1 MDENLLLTAET
12 LVLSRDLQKSRVPDG
27 GFVLKNIPTQTYLR
41 VSEMQWHILQ
51 MFVTP
56 QTVPRCLESSIQHRL
71 CIPLK
76 EFYELIIKA
85 QRACVLCSAKAVP
98 KTRKAFQW
106 SLTLPVLPVF
116 VAGIFSVMTAAVL
129 LMIFS
134 PTIVVEEWWRWLVG
148 WVLWGVALSLGNAV
162 AASVLVKQ
170 EGEIYRPRFL
180 WQRPVPHFSVDLSD
194 SCMQPTRVRETLELA
209 KYIPLSLIT
218 AGALYW
224 GGGIALPLLAGFLF
238 GLRPLGKGGPAQVF
252 ALMRRR
258 AQLDTDQDFQFSLN
272 RRPSVYW
279 SAWWQSI
286 DWRLIGIELAYAV
299 LWTVSLTCATITVL
313 GLSPKAVLGDW
324 SYWQLC
330 FPWLGGGLLLMFIY
344 VLARQLYDVAREKF
358 KQLQRQARLA
368 WMRWRAEVHF
378 PDTEDALMRLVASNA
393 LLGQLN
399 LYDQACIARALRP
412 AQFKAR
418 TRVVAFDQKPDKVG
432 LIFSGRAVVCDHLK
446 SGRRIP
452 LVKLAEGDLFGAH
465 AMVDSTHPSLEV
477 RSSSP
482 LAVMMMPAQVFQAV
496 VIAKLGVE
504 LAYDLT
510 HKHAFLSQLSLCEHW
525 YGHALGRF
533 SKLSKVVDCKEGER
547 VVMEGSEA
555 RAFFIVYEGKAVVT
569 RRGQKVGIM
578 KPGDFFGEIGLLQNS
593 TAVAEV
599 TALTD
604 MRCLQIGKAEFL
616 RFVAHNHHVAL
627 QLERV
632 SSERLGRPIFP
643 MFRHSF
649 EER

>member
-51 MFVTP
+51 MFETP
-56 QTVPRCLESSIQHRL
+56 QTVPRCLEGSIQHRL
-71 CIPLK
+71 CIPLR
-76 EFYELIIKA
+76 EFYELVIKA
-85 QRACVLCSAKAVP
+85 QRASVLCSAKAVP
-98 KTRKAFQW
+98 KTRKASQW
-106 SLTLPVLPVF
+106 SFSLPVLPVF
-116 VAGIFSVMTAAVL
+116 FAGIFSVIAAVVVL
-129 LMIFS
+129 VMF
-134 PTIVVEEWWRWLVG
+134 PPVVVVEEWWRWLAG
-148 WVLWGVALSLGNAV
+148 WAIWGAALSLGNVA
-162 AASVLVKQ
+162 AASVLARK
-170 EGEIYRPRFL
+170 EGEVYRPRFL
-180 WQRPVPHFSVDLSD
+180 WRLPVPHFSVDLSD
-194 SCMQPTRVRETLELA
+194 GCMQPARVRETLELA
-209 KYIPLSLIT
+209 QYTPLSLAT

-224 GGGIALPLLAGFLF
+224 GGGVALPLLTGFFF
-238 GLRPLGKGGPAQVF
+238 GLRPLGNGWPARVF

-258 AQLDTDQDFQFSLN
+258 AQLDTDQDFLFSLN

-279 SAWWQSI
+279 SAWWRGI

-299 LWTVSLTCATITVL
+299 LWTVGLTCVTIVAL
-313 GLSPKAVLGDW
+313 GLSPGTVLGDW
-324 SYWQLC
+324 SYWRLC
-330 FPWLGGGLLLMFIY
+330 LPWLGGGVVLMIIY
-344 VLARQLYDVAREKF
+344 VLARQLCDVAREKLR
-358 KQLQRQARLA
+358 QWRRQARRA

-399 LYDQACIARALRP
+399 LYDQARIARALRP

-432 LIFSGRAVVCDHLK
+432 LIFSGRALVCDHLK

-452 LVKLAEGDLFGAH
+452 LVKLHEGDLFGAH
-465 AMVDSTHPSLEV
+465 AMVDSAHPSLEV
-477 RSSSP
+477 RSSTP
-482 LAVMMMPAQVFQAV
+482 LAAMMMPVQIFQEV
-496 VIAKLGVE
+496 VIARLGAA

-510 HKHAFLSQLSLCEHW
+510 HKHAFLSQLPLCEHW
-525 YGHALGRF
+525 YGHALARF
-533 SKLSKVVDCKEGER
+533 SKLSKVVDFKEGER
-547 VVMEGSEA
+547 IVTEGSDA
-555 RAFFIVYEGKAVVT
+555 LAFYIVYEGKAGVT
-569 RRGQKVGIM
+569 RRGQKVGGM
-578 KPGDFFGEIGLLQNS
+578 QPGDFFGEIGLLQNS
-593 TAVAEV
+593 SAVAEV
-599 TALTD
+599 TAVTD

-649 EER
+649 EPR